1 MAKDDEHLPYF
12 LEIEQKGLSEVRV
25 MNGVGCEKF
34 AEHAF
39 HYADKLVKNKTEGRC
54 YAVSCEVREHGAN
67 SAIYEG

>member
-1 MAKDDEHLPYF
+1 
-12 LEIEQKGLSEVRV
+12 

-34 AEHAF
+34 AEQAF
-39 HYADKLVKNKTEGRC
+39 HYADELVSNLTDGRC